1 MVLHVLQI
9 WSPHVLAIAVME
21 TFDMLNQVVHGGD
34 LELVLTVASVLQ
46 TAQFSDRNKLP
57 ATIAQSAGV
66 HEEVIRAYVHITW
79 HVPRDSY
86 WKPFTT
92 ITLLLSTLPQ
102 KLVPRCLLR

>member
-9 WSPHVLAIAVME
+9 WSPQVLAIAVME

-57 ATIAQSAGV
+57 TTIAQSASV

-86 WKPFTT
+86 WNDHSP
-92 ITLLLSTLPQ
+92 LLPYYSAPCP
-102 KLVPRCLLR
+102 KSWSLVAC